1 MTTTRAE
8 RAPRLAPLAPSHRLP
23 VEQLLGATG
32 AFRDDE
38 IAVALEV
45 FDAAF
50 DEDQSDYALLGAIGD
65 AGTLLGY
72 ACYGATPCTLGTW
85 DLYWIAVHPTAQGQG
100 VGTAL
105 MDEIERRVRD
115 RDARLLVIE
124 TSSKSDYA
132 ATRGF
137 YRARGYEAAARVP
150 DFYDDGDDRVI
161 YIKRLRSPK
170 ESA

>member
-1 MTTTRAE
+1 VTTTRAE
-8 RAPRLAPLAPSHRLP
+8 RAPQLSPLAPAHRAP
-23 VEQLLGATG
+23 VEQLLRATN
-32 AFRDDE
+32 AFREDE

-45 FDAAF
+45 FDAALN
-50 DEDQSDYALLGAIGD
+50 DEQTDYTLVGAIVEG
-65 AGTLLGY
+65 GSLLGY
-72 ACYGATPCTLGTW
+72 ACYGPTPCTLGTW
-85 DLYWIAVHPTAQGQG
+85 DLYWIGVHPAAQGQG

-105 MDEIERRVRD
+105 LDEVERCVRAL
-115 RDARLLVIE
+115 DARLLVIE

-161 YIKRLRSPK
+161 YVKRLGSPK

>member
-1 MTTTRAE
+1 VTTTRTE
-8 RAPRLAPLAPSHRLP
+8 RAYRLAPLAPDYRAP
-23 VEQLLGATG
+23 VEQLLRATG
-32 AFRDDE
+32 AFREDE

-45 FDAAF
+45 FDAAL
-50 DEDQSDYALLGAIGD
+50 DADQGDYVLLGAMGQG
-65 AGTLLGY
+65 GTLLGY

-85 DLYWIAVHPTAQGQG
+85 DLYWIAVHPTAQGHG

-105 MDEIERRVRD
+105 LDEIERRVREL
-115 RDARLLVIE
+115 DARLLVIE

-161 YIKRLRSPK
+161 YIKRLGSPK